1 MPIAGITNEK
11 TLPPSRTCLWLR
23 RIFRIAAVFGAL
35 CAPSTVAAQDIVVNP
50 SVKLETITKSTLRAI
65 FGMRMRS
72 WPDDTPI
79 TVYVLGNDDPLH
91 TAFSKEQLNMFPH
104 QLQRAWDRLVY
115 SGTGQ
120 APIVVS
126 TLKEMAERVAAT
138 PGAVGYHRREF
149 IDETLR
155 VLRVK

>member
-1 MPIAGITNEK
+1 
-11 TLPPSRTCLWLR
+11 
-23 RIFRIAAVFGAL
+23 
-35 CAPSTVAAQDIVVNP
+35 
-50 SVKLETITKSTLRAI
+50 
-65 FGMRMRS
+65 MRMRS
-72 WPDDTPI
+72 WPDDSPI
-79 TVYVLGNDDPLH
+79 TVFVLGNDDPIH

-120 APIVVS
+120 APIVVK

-138 PGAVGYHRREF
+138 PGAVGYHRREL

-155 VLRVK
+155 VLRVQ